1 MTENELVRV
10 GIMQRVLPSY
20 RVPFFD
26 TLADAFKGNVSVFAG
41 KARKRESINANVLP
55 GTAKYWEALNRHLFD
70 GNYYLCWQSGL
81 LDWLRSYQPDV
92 LIMEANP
99 RYLASPSAVRWMRN
113 RGGKVIGWGLG
124 APPEGGM
131 KALPL
136 RALRKHFIHQFNA
149 IITYSSQGAQEYTSL
164 EFPEDRIFIAPNAV
178 TPRPVHPIPKRPAKY
193 RGGRPVI
200 IFVGRLQERKRVH
213 TLIRACAELKMSEPP
228 LLWIIG
234 DGPQR
239 YALESLAQEIYQ
251 LTEFHGAQHGTDLEQ
266 RLRLA
271 DLFVLPGT
279 GGLAVQEAM
288 SYGLPVIV
296 GVSDGTQGD
305 LVRREN
311 GWLLADDSMETLRAA
326 ISEALSDISALR
338 KKGRASYQ
346 IAANEIN
353 LENMVAVFQEAVMKV
368 IEV

>member
-1 MTENELVRV
+1 MTDKNRVRV
-10 GIMQRVLPSY
+10 GVMQRVLPSY

-26 TLADAFKGNVSVFAG
+26 ALADAFDGNVSVFAG
-41 KARKRESINANVLP
+41 KARKRESINENVLP
-55 GTAKYWEALNRHLFD
+55 GTAKYWKALNRHFFD
-70 GNYYLCWQSGL
+70 GKYYFCWQSGL
-81 LDWLRSYQPDV
+81 LGWLSAYQPDV

-99 RYLASPSAVRWMRN
+99 RYLHSPAAVRWMRAC
-113 RGGKVIGWGLG
+113 GGKVIGWGLG
-124 APPEGGM
+124 APPAGGV

-136 RALRKHFIHQFNA
+136 TALRKRFIHQFDA
-149 IITYSSQGAQEYTSL
+149 IITYSSQGAQEYASL
-164 EFPEDRIFIAPNAV
+164 EFPEDHIFVAPNAV
-178 TPRPVHPIPKRPAKY
+178 TPRPVHPIPTRPAKY
-193 RGGRPVI
+193 RCGHPAI

-213 TLIRACAELKMSEPP
+213 TLIRACAELKTGEPP

-239 YALESLAQEIYQ
+239 YALESLAQEIYP
-251 LTEFHGAQHGTDLEQ
+251 LTEFHGAQHGADLEQ

-288 SYGLPVIV
+288 SFGLPVIV

-305 LVRREN
+305 LVHREN
-311 GWLLADDSMETLRAA
+311 GWLLKDDSMETLRIA
-326 ISEALSDISALR
+326 ISEALSDVSALR

-353 LENMVAVFQEAVMKV
+353 LENMVAVFKEAVGKAL
-368 IEV
+368 EV